1 MKRLR
6 FFDALLTN
14 ATFFYSK
21 FYLFCFRFVFVGNKM
36 AEPEI
41 FSSFYL
47 VTDCENVVYYI
58 EVIGY
63 LNRIEFRIRRVVNY
77 NGFI

>member
-1 MKRLR
+1 
-6 FFDALLTN
+6 
-14 ATFFYSK
+14 
-21 FYLFCFRFVFVGNKM
+21 M

-47 VTDCENVVYYI
+47 VTDFENVVYCI

-63 LNRIEFRIRRVVNY
+63 LDRIEFRIRRVVNY
-77 NGFI
+77 DGFI